1 MEHHAVSE
9 NNGPV
14 PPGDNPYR
22 APDQE
27 PFARYRAPDQEPFAP
42 YWAPQQPYPQPANPQ
57 YAAQPGPQLPYPGPA
72 YPGPGQP
79 YPPQPYGQPYGFAQP
94 APHNGMAIGALVVSI
109 VAVLLAVIPFISVVG
124 VGAAIVAVVLGFI
137 GLRRTAAAGGRGM
150 AIAGVAVGFV
160 ALVIGA
166 VLTIVIFSN
175 LDTIAEGITDA
186 ASPVAADTRNQ
197 LPDKADPAPA
207 PLSDVADGP
216 RGSTGSGGIPVGP
229 EGVAGAV
236 HGAAPGA
243 VVVSVYV
250 DYMCPYCGQF
260 EQVNGPILDQLRGEG
275 TIVVEYHPVSILDEA
290 SLGTA
295 YSTRAAAAAALVAD
309 QAPEAFIAFNTA
321 LFATQPAEN
330 TTGLTDAEIAALA
343 RGAGAPEGVASTIES
358 GAYLAGPGSFVNWVG
373 AATDRAARDLGRLAT
388 PTVLIDG
395 APLNADWAV
404 PGALA
409 QAIADARG

>member
-1 MEHHAVSE
+1 MSE

-14 PPGDNPYR
+14 PTGDNPYR

-27 PFARYRAPDQEPFAP
+27 PFAPYRAPE
-42 YWAPQQPYPQPANPQ
+42 QPYGQPANPQ
-57 YAAQPGPQLPYPGPA
+57 YTAQPGPQLPYPGPA

-79 YPPQPYGQPYGFAQP
+79 YPTQPYGQPYGFAQP
-94 APHNGMAIGALVVSI
+94 APRNGMAIGALIVSI
-109 VAVLLAVIPFISVVG
+109 VAFLLAVIPFISVAG
-124 VGAAIVAVVLGFI
+124 VVAAIVAV
-137 GLRRTAAAGGRGM
+137 
-150 AIAGVAVGFV
+150 
-160 ALVIGA
+160 VIGA

-186 ASPVAADTRNQ
+186 ASPVADDTRNQ
-197 LPDKADPAPA
+197 PPDKADPAPA
-207 PLSDVADGP
+207 PLSEAADGP
-216 RGSTGSGGIPVGP
+216 QGSTGSGAIPVGP
-229 EGVAGAV
+229 EGVAGTV
-236 HGAAPGA
+236 DGAAPDA
-243 VVVSVYV
+243 VIVSVYV
-250 DYMCPYCGQF
+250 DYMCPYCGLF
-260 EQVNGPILDQLRGEG
+260 EQVNGPTLDQLRGDG
-275 TIVVEYHPVSILDEA
+275 TIVVEYHPVAILDEA

-309 QAPEAFIAFNTA
+309 QAPEAFVAFNTA

-330 TTGLTDAEIAALA
+330 TAGLTDAEIAALA
-343 RGAGAPEGVASTIES
+343 RGAGVPEAVASTIES

-373 AATDRAARDLGRLAT
+373 AATDRAAQDLGRLAT

-395 APLNADWAV
+395 APLNADWAA

>member
-1 MEHHAVSE
+1 MSE
-9 NNGPV
+9 DNGPV

-27 PFARYRAPDQEPFAP
+27 PFAPYRAPDAP
-42 YWAPQQPYPQPANPQ
+42 YGQPANPQ
-57 YAAQPGPQLPYPGPA
+57 YAAQPGPQPLYPGPA
-72 YPGPGQP
+72 YPGPGQS
-79 YPPQPYGQPYGFAQP
+79 YPPQPYSQPYGIAQP
-94 APHNGMAIGALVVSI
+94 ARHNGMAIGALVVSI
-109 VAVLLAVIPFISVVG
+109 VAFLLAVIPFVSVLG
-124 VGAAIVAVVLGFI
+124 VVAAIVAVVLGFI
-137 GLRRTAAAGGRGM
+137 GLRRVAAAGGRGM

-166 VLTIVIFSN
+166 VITIVVFSN

-186 ASPVAADTRNQ
+186 ASTAADDTRNQ
-197 LPDKADPAPA
+197 LPDKADPVPA

-216 RGSTGSGGIPVGP
+216 QGSTGSGAIPVGP
-229 EGVAGAV
+229 EGVAGTV
-236 HGAAPGA
+236 DGAAPDA
-243 VVVSVYV
+243 VVVSVYA

-260 EQVNGPILDQLRGEG
+260 EQVNGPTLDQLRQDG
-275 TIVVEYHPVSILDEA
+275 TIVVEYHPVAILDEA

-309 QAPEAFIAFNTA
+309 QAPAAFVAFNTA

-330 TTGLTDAEIAALA
+330 TAGQTDAEIAALA
-343 RGAGAPEGVASTIES
+343 RGAGVPEAVASTIES

-373 AATDRAARDLGRLAT
+373 AATDRAAQDLGRLAT

-395 APLNADWAV
+395 ELLTVDWTV

-409 QAIADARG
+409 QAIANARG

>member
-1 MEHHAVSE
+1 MSE

-14 PPGDNPYR
+14 PTGDNPYR

-27 PFARYRAPDQEPFAP
+27 PFAPYRAPE
-42 YWAPQQPYPQPANPQ
+42 QPYGQPANPQ
-57 YAAQPGPQLPYPGPA
+57 YTAQPGPQLPYPGPA

-79 YPPQPYGQPYGFAQP
+79 YPTQPYGQPYGFAQP
-94 APHNGMAIGALVVSI
+94 APRNGMAIGALIVSI
-109 VAVLLAVIPFISVVG
+109 VAFLLAVIPFISVAG
-124 VGAAIVAVVLGFI
+124 VVAAIV
-137 GLRRTAAAGGRGM
+137 
-150 AIAGVAVGFV
+150 
-160 ALVIGA
+160 
-166 VLTIVIFSN
+166 
-175 LDTIAEGITDA
+175 
-186 ASPVAADTRNQ
+186 
-197 LPDKADPAPA
+197 
-207 PLSDVADGP
+207 
-216 RGSTGSGGIPVGP
+216 
-229 EGVAGAV
+229 
-236 HGAAPGA
+236 A

-260 EQVNGPILDQLRGEG
+260 EAVNGPTLDQLRGDG
-275 TIVVEYHPVSILDEA
+275 TIIVEYHPVSILDEA

-309 QAPEAFIAFNTA
+309 QAPEAFVAFNTA

-330 TTGLTDAEIAALA
+330 TAGLTDAEIAALA
-343 RGAGAPEGVASTIES
+343 RGAGVPEAVASTIES

-373 AATDRAARDLGRLAT
+373 AATDRAAQDLGRLAT

-395 APLNADWAV
+395 APLNADWAA

>member
-1 MEHHAVSE
+1 MDLGDAWCTRSPGRPGTSGRRSFASEGPARASDGAPRMSE

-27 PFARYRAPDQEPFAP
+27 PFAPYRAPHQEPFAP
-42 YWAPQQPYPQPANPQ
+42 YRAPQQPYRQPANPQ

-72 YPGPGQP
+72 YPSPGQP

-109 VAVLLAVIPFISVVG
+109 VAVLLAVIPFISVAG
-124 VGAAIVAVVLGFI
+124 VVAAIVAVILGFV
-137 GLRRTAAAGGRGM
+137 GLRRTATAGGRGM
-150 AIAGVAVGFV
+150 AIVGVAVGFV

-216 RGSTGSGGIPVGP
+216 RGSTGSGAIPVG
-229 EGVAGAV
+229 
-236 HGAAPGA
+236 
-243 VVVSVYV
+243 
-250 DYMCPYCGQF
+250 
-260 EQVNGPILDQLRGEG
+260 
-275 TIVVEYHPVSILDEA
+275 
-290 SLGTA
+290 
-295 YSTRAAAAAALVAD
+295 LV
-309 QAPEAFIAFNTA
+309 
-321 LFATQPAEN
+321 
-330 TTGLTDAEIAALA
+330 
-343 RGAGAPEGVASTIES
+343 
-358 GAYLAGPGSFVNWVG
+358 
-373 AATDRAARDLGRLAT
+373 
-388 PTVLIDG
+388 
-395 APLNADWAV
+395 
-404 PGALA
+404 
-409 QAIADARG
+409 

>member
-1 MEHHAVSE
+1 MSE

-14 PPGDNPYR
+14 PTGDNPYR

-27 PFARYRAPDQEPFAP
+27 PFAPYRAPERP
-42 YWAPQQPYPQPANPQ
+42 YGQPANPQ
-57 YAAQPGPQLPYPGPA
+57 YTAQPGPQPLYPGPA
-72 YPGPGQP
+72 YPGPGQS

-94 APHNGMAIGALVVSI
+94 APRNGMAIGALIVSI
-109 VAVLLAVIPFISVVG
+109 VAFLLAVIPFISVAG
-124 VGAAIVAVVLGFI
+124 VVAAIVAVVLGFI

-150 AIAGVAVGFV
+150 AIAGVVVGFA

-166 VLTIVIFSN
+166 VLTVVIFSN
-175 LDTIAEGITDA
+175 LDTIAEGFNDA
-186 ASPVAADTRNQ
+186 ASQVADDTGNQ
-197 LPDKADPAPA
+197 LPDKADPVPA

-216 RGSTGSGGIPVGP
+216 QGSTESGAIPVGP
-229 EGVAGAV
+229 EGVAGTV
-236 HGAAPGA
+236 DGAASDA

-260 EQVNGPILDQLRGEG
+260 EAVNGPTLDQLRGDG
-275 TIVVEYHPVSILDEA
+275 TIIVEYHPVSILDEA

-309 QAPEAFIAFNTA
+309 QAPEAFVAFNTA

-330 TTGLTDAEIAALA
+330 TAGLTDPEIATLA
-343 RGAGAPEGVASTIES
+343 RGAGVPEGVASTIES
-358 GAYLAGPGSFVNWVG
+358 GAYLAGPGSFVDWVG
-373 AATDRAARDLGRLAT
+373 AATDRAAQDLGRLAT

-395 APLNADWAV
+395 APLNTDWAV

-409 QAIADARG
+409 QAIANARG

>member
-1 MEHHAVSE
+1 MSE

-27 PFARYRAPDQEPFAP
+27 PFAPYRA
-42 YWAPQQPYPQPANPQ
+42 
-57 YAAQPGPQLPYPGPA
+57 PQLPYPGPA
-72 YPGPGQP
+72 YPGPGQPFPAQPYGQPYPPQPYGQP

-94 APHNGMAIGALVVSI
+94 APRNGMAIGALVVSI
-109 VAVLLAVIPFISVVG
+109 VAILLAVIPFISVVG
-124 VGAAIVAVVLGFI
+124 VVAAIVAVVLGFI
-137 GLRRTAAAGGRGM
+137 GLRRAAAAGGRGM
-150 AIAGVAVGFV
+150 AIAGVAVGFG

-216 RGSTGSGGIPVGP
+216 RGSTESGAIPVGP
-229 EGVAGAV
+229 EGVAGTV
-236 HGAAPGA
+236 DGAAA
-243 VVVSVYV
+243 DVVVVSVYV

-260 EQVNGPILDQLRGEG
+260 EQVNGPTLDQLRGDG
-275 TIVVEYHPVSILDEA
+275 TIIVEYHPVSILDDA

-309 QAPEAFIAFNTA
+309 QAPEAFVTFNTA

-330 TTGLTDAEIAALA
+330 TAGLTDPEIATLA
-343 RGAGAPEGVASTIES
+343 RGAGVPEGVASTIES
-358 GAYLAGPGSFVNWVG
+358 GAYLAGPGSFVDWVG
-373 AATDRAARDLGRLAT
+373 AATDRAAQDLGRLAT

-395 APLNADWAV
+395 APLNTDWAV

>member
-1 MEHHAVSE
+1 MSE

-27 PFARYRAPDQEPFAP
+27 PFAPYRAPQAP
-42 YWAPQQPYPQPANPQ
+42 YGQPANPQ
-57 YAAQPGPQLPYPGPA
+57 YAAQPGPQLPYPGPT

-94 APHNGMAIGALVVSI
+94 APRNGMAIGALIVSI
-109 VAVLLAVIPFISVVG
+109 VAVLLAVIPFISVAG
-124 VGAAIVAVVLGFI
+124 VIAAIVAVVLGFI
-137 GLRRTAAAGGRGM
+137 GLRRAAAAGGRGM
-150 AIAGVAVGFV
+150 AIAGVVVGFG

-166 VLTIVIFSN
+166 VLTVVIFSN
-175 LDTIAEGITDA
+175 LDAIAEGYNDA
-186 ASPVAADTRNQ
+186 ASAAADDTDNQ

-207 PLSDVADGP
+207 PLSGVADGP
-216 RGSTGSGGIPVGP
+216 QGSTESGGIPVGP
-229 EGVAGAV
+229 EGVAGTV
-236 HGAAPGA
+236 DGAAA
-243 VVVSVYV
+243 NVVVVSVYV

-260 EQVNGPILDQLRGEG
+260 EQVNGPILDQLRGDG

-309 QAPEAFIAFNTA
+309 QAPEAFVAFNTA

-330 TTGLTDAEIAALA
+330 TAGLTDPEIATLA
-343 RGAGAPEGVASTIES
+343 RGAGVPEAVASTIES
-358 GAYLAGPGSFVNWVG
+358 GAYLTGPGSFVNWVG
-373 AATDRAARDLGRLAT
+373 AATDRAAQDLGRLAT

-395 APLNADWAV
+395 APLNADWAA

-409 QAIADARG
+409 QAIADARS

>member
-1 MEHHAVSE
+1 MSE
-9 NNGPV
+9 DNGPV

-27 PFARYRAPDQEPFAP
+27 PFAPYRAPQAP
-42 YWAPQQPYPQPANPQ
+42 NGQPANPQ
-57 YAAQPGPQLPYPGPA
+57 YAAQPGPQPLYPGPA

-109 VAVLLAVIPFISVVG
+109 VAFLLAVIPFISVAG
-124 VGAAIVAVVLGFI
+124 VVAAIVAVVLGFI
-137 GLRRTAAAGGRGM
+137 GLRRAAAAGGRGM
-150 AIAGVAVGFV
+150 AIAGVVVGFV

-175 LDTIAEGITDA
+175 LDSITEGFNNVASDA
-186 ASPVAADTRNQ
+186 APSAVPA
-197 LPDKADPAPA
+197 PPPKADPVPA
-207 PLSDVADGP
+207 PLSDLADGP
-216 RGSTGSGGIPVGP
+216 QGSTGSGAIPVGQA
-229 EGVAGAV
+229 GVAGTV
-236 HGAAPGA
+236 DGAAPDA
-243 VVVSVYV
+243 VVVSVYA
-250 DYMCPYCGQF
+250 DYMCPYCGLF
-260 EQVNGPILDQLRGEG
+260 EQVNGPTLDQLRGDG
-275 TIVVEYHPVSILDEA
+275 TIVVEYHPVAILDGA

-309 QAPEAFIAFNTA
+309 QAPETFIAFNTA

-330 TTGLTDAEIAALA
+330 TAGLTDAEIATSA
-343 RGAGAPEGVASTIES
+343 RGAGVPEAVASTIES
-358 GAYLAGPGSFVNWVG
+358 GAYLAGQGSFVNWVG
-373 AATDRAARDLGRLAT
+373 AATDRAAQDLGQLAT

-395 APLNADWAV
+395 EPLTVDWTV